1 MVIYRMDQTLPV
13 GDDAAARVLANVQAE
28 VALLK
33 ELVLEAM
40 RERDAAI
47 AQAKREGQEAMRERA
62 ANELEAAFAECD
74 TLNLLHGAARIR
86 ALPVE

>member
-1 MVIYRMDQTLPV
+1 MVIYRRDQDLRV
-13 GDDAAARVLANVQAE
+13 GDDASAVLESVRVD

-33 ELVLEAM
+33 ELILDAM

-62 ANELEAAFAECD
+62 AKELEGEGLD
-74 TLNLLHGAARIR
+74 EEVARIR

>member
-1 MVIYRMDQTLPV
+1 MVIHRTDQTLPV
-13 GDDAAARVLANVQAE
+13 GDDAAAGVLAALRAD

-33 ELVLEAM
+33 ELILDAM

-62 ANELEAAFAECD
+62 AKELEGEGLD
-74 TLNLLHGAARIR
+74 EEVARIR